1 MNKKWILVVGA
12 RPNFMKV
19 APLIRAIDKRNSSC
33 PSSLITIH
41 YVLVHTGQH
50 YDANMSDAF
59 FRDLRLPNPDLH
71 LGVGSGN
78 HGEQTGRVLI
88 EFERVLL
95 KEQPDLVIVVG
106 DVNSTL
112 ACTLAAVKLQ
122 IPVAHVEAGLRSF
135 DRKMPEEINR
145 LLTDAISDYLF
156 TPSPEGDENL
166 AKEGIPQE
174 KIFLVGDIMVDSLLF
189 HLDQAKQTNI
199 LVRLGLKP
207 PTSAC
212 PVEFPT
218 NRDHST
224 GDLRP
229 PTSDLRSQA
238 SDLRLP
244 TSVVP
249 YALMTLHRPANVDDM
264 QSLDRIIRGLLEVSA
279 HFPILFPVHPR
290 TAKQVKAFGMEGSFQ
305 FHSSPDIKPEDYF
318 EGGSLKRKIHCFEP
332 LGYLDFLNLM
342 AHAKVVLTDS
352 GGIQEETTVLNI
364 PCITLRDTTERPITL
379 TEGTNVLVHNDPE
392 KIVAEANKVLEG
404 RRRVGQ
410 CPSLWDGHTAERI
423 VGILAKHY

>member
-1 MNKKWILVVGA
+1 MVKNWILVVGA

-19 APLIRAIDKRNSSC
+19 APLIRAIDKHNSSRD
-33 PSSLITIH
+33 SSLVTIH
-41 YVLVHTGQH
+41 YLLVHTGQH
-50 YDANMSDAF
+50 YDTNMSDAF
-59 FRDLRLPNPDLH
+59 FRDLKLPEPDLH

-78 HGEQTGRVLI
+78 HGEQTGKVLI
-88 EFERVLL
+88 EFEEVLL

-112 ACTLAAVKLQ
+112 ACALAAVKLH

-166 AKEGIPQE
+166 AKEGIPAE

-189 HLDQAKQTNI
+189 HLDQAKKTNI
-199 LVRLGLKP
+199 LARLGLKTQSSDSLSS
-207 PTSAC
+207 TSVLS
-212 PVEFPT
+212 P
-218 NRDHST
+218 
-224 GDLRP
+224 
-229 PTSDLRSQA
+229 QA
-238 SDLRLP
+238 SLL
-244 TSVVP
+244 S
-249 YALMTLHRPANVDDM
+249 YALMTLHRPANVDDI
-264 QSLDRIIRGLLEVSA
+264 QALEKIVRGLLEVSA

-290 TAKQVKAFGMEGSFQ
+290 TDKQIKAFGMETTFE
-305 FHSSPDIKPEDYF
+305 FHSSPDIKQEEYF
-318 EGGSLKRKIHCFEP
+318 EGGALKRKIHCFDP

-342 AHAKVVLTDS
+342 ANARVVLTDS
-352 GGIQEETTVLNI
+352 GGIQEETTVLSI

-392 KIVAEANKVLEG
+392 KIVAEVKKVLGG
-404 RRRVGQ
+404 RTRVSQ

-423 VGILAKHY
+423 VAILARRVCGGLAGTKAER

>member
-1 MNKKWILVVGA
+1 
-12 RPNFMKV
+12 
-19 APLIRAIDKRNSSC
+19 
-33 PSSLITIH
+33 
-41 YVLVHTGQH
+41 
-50 YDANMSDAF
+50 
-59 FRDLRLPNPDLH
+59 LH

-88 EFERVLL
+88 EFEKVLL

-112 ACTLAAVKLQ
+112 ACALDAVKLH

-166 AKEGIPQE
+166 AKEGIPPE
-174 KIFLVGDIMVDSLLF
+174 RIFLVGDIMVDSLLF

-199 LVRLGLKP
+199 LVRLGLKAPTADRRRQTANHRTTTADGGP
-207 PTSAC
+207 PTA
-212 PVEFPT
+212 
-218 NRDHST
+218 DHRTTTAGRPST
-224 GDLRP
+224 IDYRLS
-229 PTSDLRSQA
+229 TSL
-238 SDLRLP
+238 L
-244 TSVVP
+244 P
-249 YALMTLHRPANVDDM
+249 YALMTLHRPANVDDK
-264 QSLDRIIRGLLEVSA
+264 QALERIIRGLLEVIA

-290 TAKQVKAFGMEGSFQ
+290 TAKQIKAFGMESSFQ

-318 EGGSLKRKIHCFEP
+318 EGGSLKRKIHCFDP

-342 AHAKVVLTDS
+342 SNAKVVLTDS

-392 KIVAEANKVLEG
+392 KIVAEVRKVLG
-404 RRRVGQ
+404 GQRRVSQ

-423 VGILAKHY
+423 VAILANHC

>member
-1 MNKKWILVVGA
+1 MTKKWILVVGA

-19 APLIRAIDKRNSSC
+19 APLIRAIDKHNNAC
-33 PSSLITIH
+33 HSSLVTIH
-41 YVLVHTGQH
+41 YSLIHTGQH
-50 YDANMSDAF
+50 YDFNMSDAF

-78 HGEQTGRVLI
+78 HGEQTGKVLI
-88 EFERVLL
+88 EFEKVLL

-112 ACTLAAVKLQ
+112 ACALAAVKLH
-122 IPVAHVEAGLRSF
+122 IPLAHVEAGLRSF

-145 LLTDAISDYLF
+145 LLTDAVSDYLF

-166 AKEGIPQE
+166 AKEGIPPE

-189 HLDQAKQTNI
+189 HLDQAKKTNI

-207 PTSAC
+207 MSSLRGGVPSGTESDLCGLPASGVVY
-212 PVEFPT
+212 PPLA
-218 NRDHST
+218 
-224 GDLRP
+224 GADLRP
-229 PTSDLRSQA
+229 LTS
-238 SDLRLP
+238 
-244 TSVVP
+244 
-249 YALMTLHRPANVDDM
+249 YALMTLHRPANVDDK
-264 QSLDRIIRGLLEVSA
+264 LALERIIRGLLVVSA

-290 TAKQVKAFGMEGSFQ
+290 TAKQVKAFGMESSFQ

-318 EGGSLKRKIHCFEP
+318 EGGSLKRKIHCFDP

-392 KIVAEANKVLEG
+392 KIVAEGKKALG
-404 RRRVGQ
+404 GQRRVSQ

-423 VGILAKHY
+423 VAVLADHC